1 MFFFDPVYF
10 LFVIPPLLLGLY
22 AQWKVKSSFEEMS
35 KVPARMSGAQAA
47 RRMLD
52 NAGLSD
58 VEIEQ
63 VGGKLSDHYD
73 PRHKVLRLSSDVY
86 NGQSM
91 AAVGVA
97 CHEAGHA
104 FQDAKGYAPL
114 AIRNLAVPA
123 ANFGS
128 SAGVLLLF
136 VGLIFSFPP
145 LAIIGLLLFA
155 CVVFFQVVNLPVEF
169 NASSRARE
177 ELVSQGIIAGNEE
190 KVCCKSLE
198 RCGLDLRCWH
208 VAVHHDLALLRNA
221 RIRQSKVALASSL
234 ALGVV
239 WLRKS
244 LTTEKFGC

>member
-10 LFVIPPLLLGLY
+10 LFVIPPLLLGFY
-22 AQWKVKSSFEEMS
+22 AQWKVKSSFAAMS
-35 KVPARMSGAQAA
+35 KVPAKMSGAQAA

-63 VGGKLSDHYD
+63 VHGQLSDHYD
-73 PRHKVLRLSSDVY
+73 PRHKVLRLSEDVY
-86 NGQSM
+86 SGQSM

-123 ANFGS
+123 ANFGA
-128 SAGVLLLF
+128 SAGVALLF
-136 VGLIFSFPP
+136 VGLLLSFKP
-145 LAIIGLLLFA
+145 LAMIGLLLFA

-190 KVCCKSLE
+190 QYVAKVLNAAA
-198 RCGLDLRCWH
+198 LTY
-208 VAVHHDLALLRNA
+208 VAGTLQSIMTLLYYGMR
-221 RIRQSKVALASSL
+221 V
-234 ALGVV
+234 
-239 WLRKS
+239 
-244 LTTEKFGC
+244 FGNQR

>member
-1 MFFFDPVYF
+1 MYFDPIYF
-10 LFVIPPLLLGLY
+10 LFIIPPLLLGFY
-22 AQWKVKSSFEEMS
+22 AQWKVKSSFAAMS
-35 KVPARMSGAQAA
+35 KVRARMTGEQAA

-52 NAGLSD
+52 SAGLSD

-63 VGGKLSDHYD
+63 VSGHLSDHYD
-73 PRHKVLRLSSDVY
+73 PRSKVLRLSPDVY

-128 SAGVLLLF
+128 SAGMTLLF
-136 VGLIFSFPP
+136 VGLIFSFKP
-145 LAIIGLLLFA
+145 LALIGLLLFA
-155 CVVFFQVVNLPVEF
+155 CVVFFQLVNLPVEF

-190 KVCCKSLE
+190 QYIAKVLNAAA
-198 RCGLDLRCWH
+198 LTY
-208 VAVHHDLALLRNA
+208 VAGTLQSVMTLLY
-221 RIRQSKVALASSL
+221 
-234 ALGVV
+234 
-239 WLRKS
+239 
-244 LTTEKFGC
+244 FGMRVFGNQR

>member
-10 LFVIPPLLLGLY
+10 LFVIPPLLLGFY
-22 AQWKVKSSFEEMS
+22 AQWKVKSSFAAMS
-35 KVPARMSGAQAA
+35 KVPAKMTGAQAA

-58 VEIEQ
+58 VDIEQ
-63 VGGKLSDHYD
+63 VHGKLSDHYD
-73 PRHKVLRLSSDVY
+73 PRHKVLRLSEDVY
-86 NGQSM
+86 SGQSM

-128 SAGVLLLF
+128 SAGVALLF
-136 VGLIFSFPP
+136 VGLLLSFKP
-145 LAIIGLLLFA
+145 LAMIGLLLFA

-190 KVCCKSLE
+190 QYVAKVLNAAA
-198 RCGLDLRCWH
+198 LTY
-208 VAVHHDLALLRNA
+208 VAGTLQSIMTLLYYGMR
-221 RIRQSKVALASSL
+221 V
-234 ALGVV
+234 
-239 WLRKS
+239 
-244 LTTEKFGC
+244 FGNQR

>member
-10 LFVIPPLLLGLY
+10 LFVMPPLLLGFY
-22 AQWKVKSSFEEMS
+22 AQWKVKSAFQEMS

-91 AAVGVA
+91 SAVGVA

-123 ANFGS
+123 ANFWVQCRSTSAVRGLDFQFSRRSQS
-128 SAGVLLLF
+128 SVCCSLH
-136 VGLIFSFPP
+136 VWFSFRSSICQWNSMP
-145 LAIIGLLLFA
+145 A
-155 CVVFFQVVNLPVEF
+155 VVLVRN
-169 NASSRARE
+169 SSRRE
-177 ELVSQGIIAGNEE
+177 S
-190 KVCCKSLE
+190 SLE
-198 RCGLDLRCWH
+198 T
-208 VAVHHDLALLRNA
+208 
-221 RIRQSKVALASSL
+221 K
-234 ALGVV
+234 
-239 WLRKS
+239 KS
-244 LTTEKFGC
+244 MWQRS

>member
-1 MFFFDPVYF
+1 MIFFDPVY
-10 LFVIPPLLLGLY
+10 LMFVIPPLLLGLY
-22 AQWKVKSSFEEMS
+22 AQWKVKSSFAAMS
-35 KVPARMSGAQAA
+35 KVRARMSGVQAA

-52 NAGLSD
+52 SAGLSD
-58 VEIEQ
+58 VQIEQ
-63 VGGKLSDHYD
+63 VGGHLSDHYD
-73 PRHKVLRLSSDVY
+73 PRGKVLRLSPDVY

-128 SAGVLLLF
+128 SAGMILLF
-136 VGLIFSFPP
+136 IGLVLSFKP
-145 LAIIGLLLFA
+145 LALIGLLLFA
-155 CVVFFQVVNLPVEF
+155 CVVFFQLVNLPVEF

-190 KVCCKSLE
+190 QYVAKVLNAAA
-198 RCGLDLRCWH
+198 LTY
-208 VAVHHDLALLRNA
+208 VAGTLQSVMTLLY
-221 RIRQSKVALASSL
+221 
-234 ALGVV
+234 
-239 WLRKS
+239 
-244 LTTEKFGC
+244 FGMRVFGNQR